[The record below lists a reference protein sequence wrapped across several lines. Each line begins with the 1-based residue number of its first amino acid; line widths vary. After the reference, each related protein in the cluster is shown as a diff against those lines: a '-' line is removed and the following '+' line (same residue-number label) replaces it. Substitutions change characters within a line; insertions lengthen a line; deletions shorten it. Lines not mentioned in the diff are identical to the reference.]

1 MFVFCNIITAFAT
14 FSRIP
19 MPRIDYNEK
28 NTKYSLCFFPL
39 VGAVIGALVY
49 LVYYLCGLL
58 EIGSLLRAALML
70 AVPVLLTGG
79 IHLDGYCDTVDA
91 LSSFAPRE
99 HKLEILKDSNS
110 GAFAIIYCVLWFALY
125 GASLSE
131 IGAAAALLPVGFVM
145 SRAMSALAV
154 VNFKAAR
161 QDGMGAHEKKSASH
175 LAVNI
180 AMPIYIVLSAVAMI
194 LIHPVCGIVG
204 TAAAALSFLYY
215 RVRSYRQFGGFTG
228 DLAGWF
234 LQICE
239 LMICLSVTLAEKIA
253 ERIGTLL

>member
-1 MFVFCNIITAFAT
+1 MFILCNIVTAFAT

-39 VGAVIGALVY
+39 VGAVVGALVY
-49 LVYYLCGLL
+49 LVFLLCEWLGV
-58 EIGSLLRAALML
+58 GSVLRAALML

-99 HKLEILKDSNS
+99 KKLEILKDSRS

-125 GASLSE
+125 GAALAE
-131 IGAAAALLPVGFVM
+131 IGKAIVVVSLGFVF
-145 SRAMSALAV
+145 SRALSALAV
-154 VNFKAAR
+154 VNFRAAR
-161 QDGMGAHEKKSASH
+161 ADGMGAHEKKSANRR
-175 LAVNI
+175 AVNV
-180 AMPIYIVLSAVAMI
+180 AMAIWLILSASGMI
-194 LIHPVCGIVG
+194 LINPLCGVVG
-204 TAAAALSFLYY
+204 ILAALLSFLYY
-215 RVRSYRQFGGFTG
+215 RVRAYRQFGGFTG

-239 LMICLSVTLAEKIA
+239 LVICLAVTLAERVGA
-253 ERIGTLL
+253 LL